1 MKWVVAGAIA
11 IAGLF
16 SAWILAVPA
25 GAGIVTFDLSNCAEA
40 GLPPGCNN
48 SDSGRS
54 VLDFLSGGLDLSVSG
69 FAGAAPNNFDLKLGT
84 PDETGLG
91 LFAATPANEVG
102 AGDTEVFNFGKLAL
116 LGIDSGTMTLSSL
129 QEGEVGLVTFDAA
142 GTAAVEVDGTG
153 VSAPIPIT
161 WSLADPIVTVT
172 ALGGD
177 VLAAADVEVSVPE
190 PATWLLMATAL
201 FGIALGWQWLRVVR
215 R

>member
-1 MKWVVAGAIA
+1 MKWLVAGAIA

-16 SAWILAVPA
+16 SAWILASPA
-25 GAGIVTFDLSNCAEA
+25 GAGIVNFDLSNCGQA
-40 GLPPGCNN
+40 GLPAGCNN

-69 FAGAAPNNFDLKLGT
+69 FVGANPNNFDLKLST

-102 AGDTEVFNFGKLAL
+102 QGDTEVFNFGKLAL
-116 LGIDSGTMTLSSL
+116 VGIDSGTLTLSSL
-129 QEGEVGLVTFDAA
+129 QSGEVGLVTFDAT

-153 VSAPIPIT
+153 ISAPIPIT

-190 PATWLLMATAL
+190 PATWLLMASAL
-201 FGIALGWQWLRVVR
+201 MGSLVLWR
-215 R
+215 RSRR

>member
-25 GAGIVTFDLSNCAEA
+25 GAGLVTFDLSNCGQA
-40 GLPPGCNN
+40 GLPVNCNN

-54 VLDFLSGGLDLSVSG
+54 VLDFLSGGLDLSVAG
-69 FAGAAPNNFDLKLGT
+69 FVGATPNNFDLRLST
-84 PDETGLG
+84 PDESGLG
-91 LFAATPANEVG
+91 LAGQFHEEVN
-102 AGDTEVFNFGKLAL
+102 AGDSEVFNFGKLAL
-116 LGIDSGTMTLSSL
+116 LGIDSGTITLSSL
-129 QEGEVGLVTFDAA
+129 QEGEVGLVTFDAT

-153 VSAPIPIT
+153 VSAPIPIN

>member
-1 MKWVVAGAIA
+1 MKWLVAGAIA

-25 GAGIVTFDLSNCAEA
+25 DAGIVNFDLSNCVEA
-40 GLPPGCNN
+40 GLPAGCNN
-48 SDSGRS
+48 SDSGHP

-69 FAGAAPNNFDLKLGT
+69 FVGATPNNFDLKVGT

-91 LFAATPANEVG
+91 LFGATPANEVG
-102 AGDTEVFNFGKLAL
+102 QGDTEVFNFGKLAL
-116 LGIDSGTMTLSSL
+116 VGLDSGTITLSSL
-129 QEGEVGLVTFDAA
+129 QSGEVGLVTFDAT

-153 VSAPIPIT
+153 ISAPIPIN

-177 VLAAADVEVSVPE
+177 VLAAADVEISVPE
-190 PATWLLMATAL
+190 PATWLLMASA
-201 FGIALGWQWLRVVR
+201 FVGSVVLWR
-215 R
+215 RSRR

>member
-1 MKWVVAGAIA
+1 MKWLVAGAIA

-40 GLPPGCNN
+40 GLPAGCNN

-54 VLDFLSGGLDLSVSG
+54 VLDFLSGGLDLNVAG
-69 FAGAAPNNFDLKLGT
+69 FVGANPNNFDLKVT
-84 PDETGLG
+84 PGDPSETGLG

-102 AGDTEVFNFGKLAL
+102 AGDTERFDFGKLAL
-116 LGIDSGTMTLSSL
+116 FGIDSGTITLSSL
-129 QEGEVGLVTFDAA
+129 QEGEVGLVTFDAT

-153 VSAPIPIT
+153 ISAPIPIT

-190 PATWLLMATAL
+190 PATWLLMASAL
-201 FGIALGWQWLRVVR
+201 MGSLVLWR
-215 R
+215 RARR